1 MSGDGA
7 APSASRGM
15 GAKAALV
22 SAATMLSRV
31 LGLVREQLF
40 AAIFGASQGIHA
52 DAFQI
57 AFRIPNLLR
66 DLFAEGALS
75 AAFVPTFTQKLK
87 SEGAAEAFR
96 LANVVIGAVLVVVGG
111 ITLVGVIAAPQLV
124 GLLAADFRDAP
135 GKFELAVEL
144 ARIMMPFLP
153 IVSVAAVAMGQL
165 NAQERYGMPALAAAS
180 FNIVAI
186 VAGIAIHVSGCD
198 AHTAVVGWS
207 AATLL
212 GGIVQ
217 FAVQV
222 PSLRATGF
230 RLRPRIDF
238 RDPGLRRIALLM
250 APATIGVAATQIN
263 VLVSTSFATGVQGGA
278 AWLGYA
284 FRLMQLPIG
293 VFGVAI
299 ATIAATRFAHGA
311 SDGDLP
317 AMRRT
322 MSHGLRLVA
331 FLTVP
336 STLGLVALATP
347 IVRLLYEHGEF
358 IPADTAAVAQCTL
371 LYAAGLY
378 CYAAVKVVAPAFY
391 ALGKSRV
398 PLVASLS
405 AVAANVVLNFAMFD
419 TLGVP
424 GLALGTALAATV
436 NFAVLVVAF
445 RRAAGPIEGREIV
458 GHLVRVTIASAACA
472 GAAWAAT
479 HGIESAIGVESKLAR
494 IAGVGG
500 GVVAGVLVY
509 VAACRLLRIAELDD
523 ILAKLRARRARR

>member
-1 MSGDGA
+1 
-7 APSASRGM
+7 M
-15 GAKAALV
+15 GARAALV

-31 LGLVREQLF
+31 LGLIREQLF
-40 AAIFGASQGIHA
+40 ATLFGASQGIHA

-111 ITLVGVIAAPQLV
+111 ITLVGVAAAPQIV
-124 GLLAADFRDAP
+124 DLLAADFRDTP
-135 GKFELAVEL
+135 GKSALAVEL

-153 IVSVAAVAMGQL
+153 VVSVAAVAMGQL
-165 NAQERYGMPALAAAS
+165 NAQERYGVPALAAAT

-186 VAGIAIHVSGCD
+186 VAGIAIHLAGCD
-198 AHTAVVGWS
+198 PHTAVVGWS

-212 GGIVQ
+212 GGVAQ

-222 PSLRATGF
+222 PALRATGF

-238 RDPGLRRIALLM
+238 RDPGLRRITLLM

-293 VFGVAI
+293 VFGVAV

-322 MSHGLRLVA
+322 MSQGLRLVA

-358 IPADTAAVAQCTL
+358 IPADTVAVAKCTL
-371 LYAAGLY
+371 LYAVGLY

-398 PLVASLS
+398 PLVASVA

-424 GLALGTALAATV
+424 GLALGTSLAATV
-436 NFAVLVVAF
+436 NFAILLVAF
-445 RRAAGPIEGREIV
+445 RRSAGAIEGRALA
-458 GHLVRVTIASAACA
+458 GHFVRVTAAALACA
-472 GAAWAAT
+472 AAAWVVA
-479 HGIESAIGVESKLAR
+479 HGIEAALGVTSKLAR

-500 GVVAGVLVY
+500 GIVAGVIVY
-509 VAACRLLRIAELDD
+509 VIACRVLRIAELDD
-523 ILAKLRARRARR
+523 ILAKLRVRRARR